1 MSRRT
6 QENIVAC
13 LFLGVFVLAIVL
25 AARYGPRA
33 RVVPLPIA
41 TIGAVMAIVQ
51 LVLQNRSSA
60 GNMKVDALEF
70 LTGRAKSEV
79 VETDAAKKDVD
90 EGRWRRELTAFG
102 LVLLLMA
109 MVILIGPLPSIF
121 LFTAGY
127 MGLKRQYSWP
137 WSIAFA
143 AVFVLAVYVV
153 FALVLQVQLDRSEL
167 TYLLGM

>member
-1 MSRRT
+1 
-6 QENIVAC
+6 
-13 LFLGVFVLAIVL
+13 
-25 AARYGPRA
+25 
-33 RVVPLPIA
+33 
-41 TIGAVMAIVQ
+41 
-51 LVLQNRSSA
+51 
-60 GNMKVDALEF
+60 
-70 LTGRAKSEV
+70 
-79 VETDAAKKDVD
+79 
-90 EGRWRRELTAFG
+90 
-102 LVLLLMA
+102 MA